1 LTAKKRRQ
9 FIKSLRNSGNI
20 TNAARA
26 IGISRQ
32 TAYNF
37 RKENPRFAAAWNN
50 AIQEH
55 LDQVEEEL
63 RRRACDGVDEEV
75 YYQGT
80 VCGAVKKY
88 SDTLLMF
95 YLKARRPEVFSEK
108 VRQEITGKDG
118 AAIEISSLST
128 EQKLA
133 RIAELLELARAR
145 RDLALSSG
153 TSSTTS

>member
-9 FIKSLRNSGNI
+9 FIKHLRNNGNI
-20 TNAARA
+20 TSAARS

-32 TAYNF
+32 TAYNL
-37 RKENPRFAAAWNN
+37 RKENPKFAASWNN

-63 RRRACDGVDEEV
+63 RRRACNGVDEDV

-80 VCGAVKKY
+80 VCGTVKKY

-95 YLKARRPEVFSEK
+95 YLKARRPEVFSDK
-108 VRQEITGKDG
+108 LRQEITGKDG

-133 RIAELLELARAR
+133 RIAELLERARAR
-145 RDLALSSG
+145 RDSSISPEPS
-153 TSSTTS
+153 SSTS